1 MKTVIQV
8 YTNKVCNINYDKDN
22 IETYWGFGDVLRG
35 IIKLYQLSEKYKF
48 KLIVDFQHHPI
59 SKYLVN
65 PKHEYYDLIT
75 ENKDNIPL
83 VGNTQKSLTEKFLI
97 EKQNEDVTYLI
108 SIEYPDEKIINKEC
122 KDYIKSILTPNE
134 EFLLYLNDKRSRI
147 PYKDYNIMHFRVGD
161 EVDLIKT
168 LKGARFDYLMKTVQ
182 KYREHNDVLIADSN
196 RFKKYAYMNNNIFF
210 FNTDPVH
217 MGNVSQDD
225 DILDTLAEFFLIIGS
240 KKIKTFNIYG
250 WISNFV
256 LWISIIYNIP
266 LVQMVQI

>member
-35 IIKLYQLSEKYKF
+35 IIKLYQLSEKYNF

-59 SKYLVN
+59 SKYIVN
-65 PKHEYYDLIT
+65 HKHQYYDMIT

-83 VGNTQKSLTEKFLI
+83 VRNTEKFL
-97 EKQNEDVTYLI
+97 EDKKDEDIIYLL
-108 SIEYPDEKIINKEC
+108 SIQYPDDKNINNKC

-134 EFLLYLNDKRSRI
+134 EFLLYLNEKKYKI
-147 PYKDYNIMHFRVGD
+147 PYKKYNIMHFRIGD
-161 EVDLIKT
+161 EVDLVKT
-168 LKGARFDYLMKTVQ
+168 LKDAKFNYLLKTFE
-182 KYREHNDVLIADSN
+182 KYKETDDILISDSN
-196 RFKKYAYMNNNIFF
+196 RFKKYMYMYSNIFF
-210 FNTDPVH
+210 FDTDPVH
-217 MGNVSQDD
+217 MGNLSKED
-225 DILDTLAEFFLIIGS
+225 DILDTLVEFFLITGS

-256 LWISIIYNIP
+256 LWVSIIYDIP
-266 LVQMVQI
+266 LVQMIQI